1 MKKTLLLLISSMLF
15 STAINAQNTVWDFGL
30 GTTTLNSGTPVSNTW
45 LLADNT
51 GVPSTD
57 PVTTIQK
64 SLLNFTGHTTSGTLF
79 GIFATSSKTFSD
91 GYGPTTN
98 GSCKT
103 GGGGGAVAG
112 TYLPLVRYFSFNV
125 SGACTV
131 KVWIRH
137 GSASGVDRNVYI
149 TNGTA
154 LLGTGSVVNTT
165 QIGSPAADNPLSNT
179 IATGT
184 VTSAGPVY
192 IYGDNALYVYK
203 IEVSGATVNTP
214 SLANNN
220 FQQES
225 SVSVFSNGKQVN
237 VANVTSET
245 QVNVY
250 NMTGALVKSFATST
264 DQNFDLNSGFYIVN
278 VKSAEGQKS
287 VKVLVK

>member
-1 MKKTLLLLISSMLF
+1 MKKTLLLLIFTMLF

-30 GTTTLNSGTPVSNTW
+30 GTTTLNSVAASNAW
-45 LLADNT
+45 LIADNST
-51 GVPSTD
+51 GVASTD
-57 PVTTIQK
+57 PATTIQK
-64 SLLNFTGHTTSGTLF
+64 SLLNFTGHTTSGTFF
-79 GIFATSSKTFSD
+79 GIFAASAKSFSD
-91 GYGPTTN
+91 GYGPTVN
-98 GSCKT
+98 GCKT
-103 GGGGGAVAG
+103 GGGGGPAVG
-112 TYLPLVRYFSFNV
+112 SYLPTVRYFSFNV

-137 GSASGVDRNVYI
+137 GSSSGVDRNVYI

-154 LLGTGSVVNTT
+154 LLGTGAVVNTT
-165 QIGSPAADNPLSNT
+165 QIGTPAADNPLSNT

-192 IYGDNALYVYK
+192 IYGDNAIYVYK

-225 SVSVFSNGKQVN
+225 SVSVFSNGKQVSVTN
-237 VANVTSET
+237 ITSET

-250 NMTGALVKSFATST
+250 SMTGALVKSFTTST

-278 VKSAEGQKS
+278 VNSAEGQKS
-287 VKVLVK
+287 AKVVVK